1 MEQQHQHSKRKRKP
15 VFVFGNYKNYYGY
28 RIGQDLQEDPRL
40 NVFKKELFED
50 KECLDIG
57 CNSGII
63 TILIGYSAFSFYSL
77 KQTQITKGNPK

>member
-1 MEQQHQHSKRKRKP
+1 MFQ
-15 VFVFGNYKNYYGY
+15 
-28 RIGQDLQEDPRL
+28 IGQDLQEDPRL

-63 TILIGYSAFSFYSL
+63 TILIGNYFSTL
-77 KQTQITKGNPK
+77 KCGLVFFLAS